1 MGSPASKENQSGEPK
16 PYAALRAEMVER
28 NIAARGVRDDLV
40 LDAMRTVPR
49 ELFLPKN
56 LREFAYEDSPLPIAG
71 EQTISQPYIV
81 AFMAEA
87 LMLKGGEKALEIG
100 TGSGYAAA
108 VLSEIAADVY
118 TVERLGQLAD
128 RAASLLAELGYDNVH
143 VLHGDGTKGWPE
155 HAPYDAIVVA
165 AGGPQVPESLK
176 EQLKIGG
183 GLVIPV
189 GADQRTQELVRVI
202 RISKDEYL
210 SEDIADVRF
219 VPLIGEEGWL
229 GAQGEARA
237 PARRALRPVP
247 SGEEALV
254 RNLADA
260 AESFSSIETADLNPL
275 MQRIGSARIVLLGE
289 ATHGTSEFYRMR
301 ERITRDLIVK
311 KGFRFVA
318 IEADWPDAAR
328 VDHYVRHFQYPPS
341 EWTAFARFPT
351 WMWRN
356 TEVRDFVSWLRKH
369 NGTAEA
375 GERVAF
381 HGLDLYSLYDSIRS
395 VLNYLDEVDPESA
408 RVARERYGCLTPWQR
423 DPATYGHA
431 ALTGSYP
438 TCESDVART
447 LADLLAK
454 RRAYAEHDGER
465 FLDAEQNARLV
476 TNAERYYR
484 IMYYGSRASWNL
496 RDTHMFETLKN
507 LLAFHGADSKAVVW
521 AHNSHVGNAAETEM
535 AARGEY
541 NIGQLCREEF
551 GEKAYLVGFGTNS
564 GTVAAATE
572 WDGPME
578 VKKVRPAHPNSYE
591 HLCHATGLARFMVGL
606 RGRGELCGPK
616 GLGRERLER
625 AIGVIYRPETELASH
640 YFQAHLPRQFDE
652 YVWFDDTHAVTPLDT
667 EEIKGLPD
675 TYPFGM

>member
-1 MGSPASKENQSGEPK
+1 MGSPASKEGRSSQLK
-16 PYAALRAEMVER
+16 PYDVLRREMVER
-28 NIAARGVRDDLV
+28 NIAARGVRDELV
-40 LDAMRTVPR
+40 LDAMRAVPR
-49 ELFLPKN
+49 ELFLPEN

-87 LMLKGGEKALEIG
+87 LMLKGGEKVLEIG
-100 TGSGYAAA
+100 AGTGYAAA
-108 VLSEIAADVY
+108 VLSEIAAHVY
-118 TVERLGQLAD
+118 TVERIGRLAD
-128 RAASLLAELGYDNVH
+128 KAAALLAELGYVNAH

-176 EQLKIGG
+176 AQLKIGG
-183 GLVIPV
+183 RLVIPV
-189 GADQRTQELVRVI
+189 GADRHAQELVRVV
-202 RISKDEYL
+202 RVSKNEYL

-219 VPLIGEEGWL
+219 VPLIGEEGWE
-229 GAQGEARA
+229 GAKGEGRA
-237 PARRALRPVP
+237 PQRRALRPVSP
-247 SGEEALV
+247 GEEALV
-254 RNLADA
+254 RDLADA
-260 AESFSSIETADLNPL
+260 AEEFSSIETADLNPL
-275 MQRIGSARIVLLGE
+275 LQRIGPARIVLLGE
-289 ATHGTSEFYRMR
+289 ATHGTSEFCRMR
-301 ERITRDLIVK
+301 ERITRELIVK

-328 VDHYVRHFQYPPS
+328 VDHYVRHFQYQPS

-356 TEVRDFVSWLRKH
+356 TEVRDFVSWLRKY
-369 NGTAEA
+369 NGTAEQ

-395 VLNYLDEVDPESA
+395 VLNYLDEVDPASA

-465 FLDAEQNARLV
+465 FLDAAQNARLV
-476 TNAERYYR
+476 ANAERYYR

-496 RDTHMFETLKN
+496 RDSHMFETLKN
-507 LLAFHGADSKAVVW
+507 LLAFHGADSRAVVW
-521 AHNSHVGNAAETEM
+521 AHNSHIGNAAATEM
-535 AARGEY
+535 AARGEH

-551 GEKAYLVGFGTNS
+551 GDRAYLIGFGTNS
-564 GTVAAATE
+564 GTVAAASE

-578 VKKVRPAHPNSYE
+578 VKKVRPALANSYE
-591 HLCHATGLARFMVGL
+591 QLCHATGLARFMLGL
-606 RGRGELCGPK
+606 RGRGDLCGPK
-616 GLGRERLER
+616 RLGKERLER

-640 YFQAHLPRQFDE
+640 YFQANLPQQFDE
-652 YVWFDDTHAVTPLDT
+652 YVWLDETHAVTPLDT
-667 EEIKGLPD
+667 AEIKGLPD
-675 TYPFGM
+675 TYPFGV